1 VTLLVLVAVL
11 STADVGAA
19 RTACAV
25 SRAHVSTRPFALAKR
40 VTAAPREKTAVRTEA
55 PQATLVA
62 AYCASPQ
69 RRASA
74 AYSKPA
80 LTRRAA
86 SAAPRSERAPPLSH
100 LT

>member
-1 VTLLVLVAVL
+1 MTLFLLAAVL

-25 SRAHVSTRPFALAKR
+25 SHARASASPIAFTRR
-40 VTAAPREKTAVRTEA
+40 ITAPPHEKSAVRTEA
-55 PQATLVA
+55 PLATLV

-86 SAAPRSERAPPLSH
+86 SAASRSERAPPLSP